1 MELTVGRMQG
11 CYSFH
16 PLHPS
21 PPHHQIKDN
30 SFTVDY
36 SLNCLKSA
44 QSTNGGIQKLLKPFS
59 YSWPLLWVIKFT
71 FDCVKMLQH
80 IFKKTPNLLIKYCQD
95 ECIELLMQYM
105 HSHEH
110 FTVLGMQPS
119 KTITVSDRALNLL
132 FKKYLSFEL
141 LENPY

>member
-1 MELTVGRMQG
+1 
-11 CYSFH
+11 
-16 PLHPS
+16 
-21 PPHHQIKDN
+21 
-30 SFTVDY
+30 
-36 SLNCLKSA
+36 
-44 QSTNGGIQKLLKPFS
+44 
-59 YSWPLLWVIKFT
+59 
-71 FDCVKMLQH
+71 MLQH
-80 IFKKTPNLLIKYCQD
+80 IFKKNPNLLIKYCQD